1 MERVVNECASH
12 LINDLTKDTCLDTR
26 SLPGINRNK
35 SFVAKVDQYIAEN
48 VSWRVKFPPAIRNSN
63 FSLLINLLA
72 VPRADGE
79 ARLPSFAVRS
89 DRDASAD
96 AARDGR

>member
-35 SFVAKVDQYIAEN
+35 SFVDKVDQFIAEN
-48 VSWRVKFPPAIRNSN
+48 VSGDYFCNIFYEVN
-63 FSLLINLLA
+63 
-72 VPRADGE
+72 
-79 ARLPSFAVRS
+79 
-89 DRDASAD
+89 
-96 AARDGR
+96 